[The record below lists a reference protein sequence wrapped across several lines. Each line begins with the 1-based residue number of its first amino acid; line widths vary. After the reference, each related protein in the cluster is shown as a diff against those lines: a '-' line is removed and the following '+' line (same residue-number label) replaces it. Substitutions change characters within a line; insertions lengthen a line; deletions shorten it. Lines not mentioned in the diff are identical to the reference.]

1 MFLWYLI
8 SCSIAYTLTIFTQI
22 NNNKMVISE
31 DLLFFHKAT
40 LENYEAGDAV
50 FQEGTAAKYYFQIR
64 QGTVKLN
71 TFLEDGKE
79 FVHGFPFDGHCIGES
94 YLFTDHHYA
103 INAIAVTQCEIIRIS
118 KTKVLEILME
128 NPELLL
134 EINKYMADRMHFRFM
149 ISSFLAISDPIV
161 KLMKLFDH
169 IKRYFGFEEPY
180 SCLVPYTRQQIATL
194 TGLRVETVIRYVKK
208 MEEQK
213 MVKIESTKIYY

>member
-1 MFLWYLI
+1 
-8 SCSIAYTLTIFTQI
+8 
-22 NNNKMVISE
+22 MVISE
-31 DLLFFHKAT
+31 DLLFSHEAT

-103 INAIAVTQCEIIRIS
+103 INAIAVTYCEIIKIS
-118 KTKVLEILME
+118 KTKVLEILLE
-128 NPELLL
+128 KPELIL

-169 IKRYFGFEEPY
+169 IKKYFGFQEPY
-180 SCLVPYTRQQIATL
+180 SFLVPYTRQQIATL

>member
-1 MFLWYLI
+1 M
-8 SCSIAYTLTIFTQI
+8 T
-22 NNNKMVISE
+22 ISE
-31 DLLFFHKAT
+31 DLLFSHEAT

-50 FQEGTAAKYYFQIR
+50 FLEGTVAKYYFQIR
-64 QGTVKLN
+64 YGTVKLN

-79 FVHGFPFDGHCIGES
+79 FVHGLPFDGHCIGES

-103 INAIAVTQCEIIRIS
+103 INAIAVTHCEIIRIP
-118 KTKVLEILME
+118 KTKILEILLE
-128 NPELLL
+128 KPELML

-169 IKRYFGFEEPY
+169 IKKYFGFEEPY
-180 SCLVPYTRQQIATL
+180 SFLVPYTRQQIATL

>member
-1 MFLWYLI
+1 
-8 SCSIAYTLTIFTQI
+8 
-22 NNNKMVISE
+22 MVISE
-31 DLLFFHKAT
+31 DLLFSHEAT

-103 INAIAVTQCEIIRIS
+103 INAIAVTHCEIIKIS
-118 KTKVLEILME
+118 KTKVLEILLE
-128 NPELLL
+128 KPKLIL

-169 IKRYFGFEEPY
+169 IKKYFGFQEPY
-180 SCLVPYTRQQIATL
+180 SFLVPYTRQQIATL

>member
-1 MFLWYLI
+1 
-8 SCSIAYTLTIFTQI
+8 
-22 NNNKMVISE
+22 MVINK
-31 DLLFFHKAT
+31 DLLFSHGAT

-64 QGTVKLN
+64 NGTVKLN

-79 FVHGFPFDGHCIGES
+79 FVHGLPFDGHCIGES
-94 YLFTDHHYA
+94 YLFTEHHYA
-103 INAIAVTQCEIIRIS
+103 INAIAVTHCEIIKIS
-118 KTKVLEILME
+118 KTKILEILLE
-128 NPELLL
+128 KPELML

-149 ISSFLAISDPIV
+149 ISSFLAISDPII

-169 IKRYFGFEEPY
+169 IKKYFGFEEPY
-180 SCLVPYTRQQIATL
+180 SFLVPYTRQQIATL

>member
-1 MFLWYLI
+1 
-8 SCSIAYTLTIFTQI
+8 
-22 NNNKMVISE
+22 MVISE
-31 DLLFFHKAT
+31 DLLFSHEST
-40 LENYEAGDAV
+40 LENYEAGHAV

-103 INAIAVTQCEIIRIS
+103 INAIAVTHCEIIKIS
-118 KTKVLEILME
+118 KTKVLEILLE
-128 NPELLL
+128 KPELIL

-169 IKRYFGFEEPY
+169 IKKYFGFEEPY
-180 SCLVPYTRQQIATL
+180 SFLVPYTRQQIATL

>member
-1 MFLWYLI
+1 MI
-8 SCSIAYTLTIFTQI
+8 
-22 NNNKMVISE
+22 ISE
-31 DLLFFHKAT
+31 DLLFSHEAT
-40 LENYEAGDAV
+40 LENYEAGDVV
-50 FQEGTAAKYYFQIR
+50 FLEGTAAKYYFQIR
-64 QGTVKLN
+64 HGTVKLN

-103 INAIAVTQCEIIRIS
+103 INAIAVTHCEIIKIS
-118 KTKVLEILME
+118 KNKILEILLE
-128 NPELLL
+128 KPELML

-169 IKRYFGFEEPY
+169 IKKYFGFEEPY
-180 SCLVPYTRQQIATL
+180 SFLVPYTRQQIATL

>member
-1 MFLWYLI
+1 
-8 SCSIAYTLTIFTQI
+8 
-22 NNNKMVISE
+22 MVISE
-31 DLLFFHKAT
+31 DLLFSHEAT

-79 FVHGFPFDGHCIGES
+79 FVHGFPFYGHCIGES

-103 INAIAVTQCEIIRIS
+103 INAIAVTHCEIIKIS
-118 KTKVLEILME
+118 KTKVLEILLE
-128 NPELLL
+128 KPELIL

-169 IKRYFGFEEPY
+169 IKKYFGFQEPY
-180 SCLVPYTRQQIATL
+180 SFLVPYTRQQIATL

>member
-1 MFLWYLI
+1 
-8 SCSIAYTLTIFTQI
+8 
-22 NNNKMVISE
+22 MVISE
-31 DLLFFHKAT
+31 ELLFSHGAT
-40 LENYEAGDAV
+40 LERYEAGDAI
-50 FQEGTAAKYYFQIR
+50 FQEGVAAKYYFQIR

-79 FVHGFPFDGHCIGES
+79 FVHGLPFDGHCIGES

-103 INAIAVTQCEIIRIS
+103 INAIAVTSCEIIRIS
-118 KTKVLEILME
+118 GTKLLEILLV

-134 EINKYMADRMHFRFM
+134 EINKYIADRMHFRYM
-149 ISSFLAISDPIV
+149 ISSFLAISDPII
-161 KLMKLFDH
+161 KLIKLFDH
-169 IKRYFGFEEPY
+169 IKKYFGFEEAY
-180 SCLVPYTRQQIATL
+180 SFLIPYTRQQIATL

>member
-1 MFLWYLI
+1 MWYLI
-8 SCSIAYTLTIFTQI
+8 SCSIACTLSIFAQI
-22 NNNKMVISE
+22 SNKMVISE
-31 DLLFFHKAT
+31 DLLFSHEAT

-103 INAIAVTQCEIIRIS
+103 INAIAVTHCEIIKIS
-118 KTKVLEILME
+118 KTKVLEILLE
-128 NPELLL
+128 KPELIL

-169 IKRYFGFEEPY
+169 IKKYFGFEEPY
-180 SCLVPYTRQQIATL
+180 SFLVPYTRQQIATL

>member
-1 MFLWYLI
+1 
-8 SCSIAYTLTIFTQI
+8 
-22 NNNKMVISE
+22 MVIGE
-31 DLLFFHKAT
+31 DLLFSHGAT

-50 FQEGTAAKYYFQIR
+50 FQEGAAAKYYFQIKY
-64 QGTVKLN
+64 GTVKLN

-79 FVHGFPFDGHCIGES
+79 FVHGLPFDGHCIGES

-118 KTKVLEILME
+118 KTKILEILLE

-161 KLMKLFDH
+161 KLTKLFDH
-169 IKRYFGFEEPY
+169 IKKYFGFVEAY
-180 SCLVPYTRQQIATL
+180 SFLIPYTRQQIATL

>member
-1 MFLWYLI
+1 
-8 SCSIAYTLTIFTQI
+8 
-22 NNNKMVISE
+22 MVISE
-31 DLLFFHKAT
+31 DLLFSHEAT

-103 INAIAVTQCEIIRIS
+103 INAIAVTHCEIIKIS
-118 KTKVLEILME
+118 KTKVLEILLE
-128 NPELLL
+128 KPELIL

-169 IKRYFGFEEPY
+169 IKKYFGFQEPY
-180 SCLVPYTRQQIATL
+180 SFLVPYTRQQIATL